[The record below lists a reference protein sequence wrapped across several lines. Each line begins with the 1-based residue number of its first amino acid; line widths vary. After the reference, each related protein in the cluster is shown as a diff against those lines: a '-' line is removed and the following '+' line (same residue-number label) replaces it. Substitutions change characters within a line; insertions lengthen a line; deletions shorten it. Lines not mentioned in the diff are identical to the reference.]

1 MSDRYP
7 SQNRGVNPAHHD
19 IFHGTGELEMS
30 KENARETYINQGGQ
44 KQREATHAP
53 LSLVVSPVCRRIENG
68 RFAVRRPDVAG
79 PQIAVQEA
87 GPDLPVSGEILEEQ
101 MQSGRYVVIPK
112 LRAVRV
118 PGEVQL
124 MSDSM
129 IPEKSDPF
137 PRSAV
142 GLGPWIRLR
151 CSTASQL
158 IRRRM

>member
-1 MSDRYP
+1 
-7 SQNRGVNPAHHD
+7 
-19 IFHGTGELEMS
+19 
-30 KENARETYINQGGQ
+30 
-44 KQREATHAP
+44 
-53 LSLVVSPVCRRIENG
+53 
-68 RFAVRRPDVAG
+68 
-79 PQIAVQEA
+79 VQEA
-87 GPDLPVSGEILEEQ
+87 GPDLPVSGQILEEQ

-142 GLGPWIRLR
+142 RFGPWIRLR
-151 CSTASQL
+151 SSTASQ
-158 IRRRM
+158 

>member
-7 SQNRGVNPAHHD
+7 SQNRGPNPAHHD

-30 KENARETYINQGGQ
+30 KSKCKGDVHQSRGQ

-53 LSLVVSPVCRRIENG
+53 LSLVVSPVCRWIENG

-79 PQIAVQEA
+79 PQIAMQEA
-87 GPDLPVSGEILEEQ
+87 RLDLPVSGQILEEQ
-101 MQSGRYVVIPK
+101 MQSGRYIVIPK
-112 LRAVRV
+112 FRAVRV

-124 MSDSM
+124 VSDSM

-142 GLGPWIRLR
+142 RCGPWIRLR
-151 CSTASQL
+151 SSTASQ
-158 IRRRM
+158 